1 MCTTLST
8 FSKGKKEA
16 YTDSTRVLEESTY
29 EQYGKQNEALFSGAV
44 GSFSSRQVPLQF
56 RWCANSSKFPLAC
69 HAIGYHYE
77 STFLVMKSGCGC
89 SVSSPVMEIVSF

>member
-1 MCTTLST
+1 MSS
-8 FSKGKKEA
+8 SK
-16 YTDSTRVLEESTY
+16 RHF
-29 EQYGKQNEALFSGAV
+29 GKQNEALFSGAV

-69 HAIGYHYE
+69 HAIDYHYE

-89 SVSSPVMEIVSF
+89 SVSSPAMEIVSF

>member
-1 MCTTLST
+1 MSS
-8 FSKGKKEA
+8 SK
-16 YTDSTRVLEESTY
+16 RHF
-29 EQYGKQNEALFSGAV
+29 GKQNEALFSGAV

-69 HAIGYHYE
+69 HAIDYHYE
-77 STFLVMKSGCGC
+77 STFLVMKSGCGY